1 MLEPDHNED
10 ATLVTRY
17 RLTVSYDGSSWA
29 GWQSQPNQ
37 RGVQDRLEMAVAR
50 IVGSAVSVQGSGR
63 TDAGVHALAQV
74 AHMDIPATRVLAP
87 VAWLRALNANLPAS
101 IRVLDCTAA
110 AKDFHARYSA
120 RGKVYRY
127 HISRAGVLSPFDNGR
142 AWHVYGALDLHLLQD
157 CALRLH
163 GTHNFAR
170 LAANRGDL
178 KEKLRRDDPLATTRS
193 IHRVTLHEVQ
203 ESQQLRIEFEGE
215 GFLYKMVRLL
225 VGSMVRV
232 AQGRESVE
240 WFADLLANPAGLKSH
255 HCAPPD
261 GLYLIRVNY

>member
-1 MLEPDHNED
+1 MIQPTSNEAD
-10 ATLVTRY
+10 APSIRH
-17 RLTVSYDGSSWA
+17 RMTVSYEGSSWA

-50 IVGSAVSVQGSGR
+50 IVGSSVSVQGSGR

-74 AHMDIPATRVLAP
+74 AHVDIPATRVLP
-87 VAWLRALNANLPAS
+87 PEAWVRALNANLPAS
-101 IRVLDCTAA
+101 IRVLDCQSV
-110 AKDFHARYSA
+110 AKDFHSRYSA
-120 RGKVYRY
+120 QGKVYRY
-127 HISRAGVLSPFDNGR
+127 RIARAYVLSPFDAGR
-142 AWHVYGALDLHLLQD
+142 AWHVYGALDLELLRD
-157 CALRLH
+157 CAQRLQ

-178 KEKLRRDDPLATTRS
+178 KEKLRRDDPLATTRT
-193 IHRVTLHEVQ
+193 IHRVTVEDAPQSQ
-203 ESQQLRIEFEGE
+203 ELCLEFEGD

-232 AQGRESVE
+232 AQGRETIE
-240 WFADLLANPAGLKSH
+240 WFADLLANPGGAKSH

-261 GLYLIRVNY
+261 GLYLIRVIY